1 MSKVIL
7 ITGVS
12 SGIGKSCAEFL
23 SQKYDKVYGTS
34 RREPVGTEKY
44 KVLQMDVR
52 DPDAVQR
59 VIKTIVEKEGRIN
72 VLINN
77 AGIGHGGAI
86 ENYSEEEMNMEIS
99 VNFFGKVRMI
109 KAVLP
114 YMRKQRNGM
123 IINVSSIGG
132 LMGLPFQGF
141 YSASKFAIE
150 GLSESLRLELKP
162 FGIQVVQ
169 INPGDF
175 KTGFTI
181 NRVII
186 NAEKSANDYSEQFQ
200 STLRKIEKDETGG
213 NDPVLIAKK
222 IDQIIRLKKP
232 AFNYVVGRF
241 DQKLSVILKRF
252 LPSRLFFWILADY
265 YKIK

>member
-12 SGIGKSCAEFL
+12 SGIGKACAEYL
-23 SQKYDKVYGTS
+23 SGKYDKVYGTT
-34 RREPVGTEKY
+34 RREPGGTEKY
-44 KVLQMDVR
+44 KVMQMDVR
-52 DPDAVQR
+52 DPEAVQR
-59 VIKTIVEKEGRIN
+59 VIKTIVEKEGRID
-72 VLINN
+72 VLVNN

-86 ENYSEEEMNMEIS
+86 ENYSEEEMNQEIS

-114 YMRKQRNGM
+114 YMRSQHNGL

-162 FGIQVVQ
+162 FGINVVQ

-186 NAEKSANDYSEQFQ
+186 DAEKRPNPYSDQFQ
-200 STLRKIEKDETGG
+200 STLKKIEKDETGG
-213 NDPVLIAKK
+213 NDPIIIAKK
-222 IDQIIRLKKP
+222 IDSIIGMKKP
-232 AFNYVVGRF
+232 GFHYVVGRL
-241 DQKLSVILKRF
+241 DQQLSVLLKRL
-252 LPSRLFFWILADY
+252 LPARLFFWILADY

>member
-1 MSKVIL
+1 MNKVIL

-12 SGIGKSCAEFL
+12 SGIGKICAEYL
-23 SQKYDKVYGTS
+23 SGKYDKVYGTS
-34 RREPVGTEKY
+34 RRQPNGTEKY

-52 DPDAVQR
+52 NPEAVQQ
-59 VIKTIVEKEGRIN
+59 VIKTIIDKEGRID

-77 AGIGHGGAI
+77 AGIGLAGAI
-86 ENYSEEEMNMEIS
+86 ENFSEEEMNQDLS

-114 YMRKQRNGM
+114 YMRNQHNGL
-123 IINVSSIGG
+123 IINISSIGG

-141 YSASKFAIE
+141 YCASKFAIE
-150 GLSESLRLELKP
+150 GISESLRYELKQ
-162 FGIQVVQ
+162 FGIKVVL

-175 KTGFTI
+175 RTGFTA

-186 NAEKSANDYSEQFQ
+186 NAEKNINPYNEQFR
-200 STLRKIEKDETGG
+200 STLNKIEKDETSG
-213 NDPVLIAKK
+213 NNPMIIAKK
-222 IDQIIRLKKP
+222 IDRIIGSKNPSFHYLIGH
-232 AFNYVVGRF
+232 FE
-241 DQKLSVILKRF
+241 QKLSVFLKKV
-252 LPSRLFFWILADY
+252 LPPRLFFWILSDY